1 MRCITSLSF
10 SVLFNGQRL
19 QEFKPTRSIRKGD
32 PISPYLFLLCAEG
45 LSCVLKGE
53 GANQYI
59 NGIQISCTY
68 PKINHLLF
76 ADDCLLFFK
85 ADANNEQVIKECL
98 TKYCE
103 ASGQKVNLKKSSIFF
118 SKRCKQ
124 TIRDNIKSITQ
135 VENESLNEKYLG
147 LPNEVGR
154 STNGAFKYL
163 KDKVWNK
170 IQGWIEQILSAGGKE
185 VLIKSVAQAIPVYT
199 MGCFRLP
206 RGLCQHLNLLIR
218 KFWWGSE
225 EGKRKSCWVGWD
237 KITQPKYMGGL
248 GFRDIE
254 TFNLALLAR
263 QAWRML
269 IRPKSLCSQ
278 ILKSVYFPSGD
289 LPNAPIGSNPSKTW
303 RAICDGIEV
312 LNQRL
317 IKRIGDGRSTRIWE
331 CNWIPRTGMF
341 RPLYSKK
348 PNPPTLVSEL
358 IDHTTM
364 T

>member
-1 MRCITSLSF
+1 M
-10 SVLFNGQRL
+10 
-19 QEFKPTRSIRKGD
+19 
-32 PISPYLFLLCAEG
+32 
-45 LSCVLKGE
+45 
-53 GANQYI
+53 
-59 NGIQISCTY
+59 
-68 PKINHLLF
+68 LF

-85 ADANNEQVIKECL
+85 ADANNAQVIKECL

-103 ASGQKVNLKKSSIFF
+103 ASGQKVNLEKSSIFF

-199 MGCFRLP
+199 MGCFRLL

-263 QAWRML
+263 QAWRIL
-269 IRPKSLCSQ
+269 IRSKSLCSQ
-278 ILKSVYFPSGD
+278 ILKLDYFPSGD
-289 LPNAPIGSNPSKTW
+289 LLNAPIGSNPSKTW

-312 LNQRL
+312 LNQGL